1 MSEGVEQGM
10 TSDVEEREGIW
21 RVDWIVFGFKDLF
34 WGGGLGG
41 ASGLVSW
48 WGDGKNAIKSIDTSR
63 SSI

>member
-34 WGGGLGG
+34 GEAGWAGLLVWSAGGVMG
-41 ASGLVSW
+41 
-48 WGDGKNAIKSIDTSR
+48 R
-63 SSI
+63 MR